1 MDIEKN
7 QDVIEKTFLSI
18 LILNPKIGFDLLQ
31 IKPQF
36 MESKINREILT
47 LAIES
52 MSKYNSVDIVTIC
65 QGNNKL
71 LDAIVNIVSDDYVP
85 ITDIRKQFM
94 TMQKMI
100 LENYKKKVIK
110 ELTRKLSVNEIDCDR
125 YLNLMEKVNEV
136 VIKDETTILDR
147 KELLE
152 NINSSNV
159 GIDIKGYPK
168 LNETLKL
175 VQGDFLIVGAS
186 TGVGKSGLL
195 LNLMN
200 QLMENYQCIYFNMEM
215 SKSTIYKRMISI
227 NCGIQVYDVDNP
239 KSDRQRSVIQ
249 ESIDSIVNKNI
260 IIEHKASYLHEI
272 KAVLAKH
279 KDDKKHTIIFL
290 DHIGLIKS
298 NGKKSLYEQT
308 TDVAKS
314 LRQFCL
320 DYDCTIIAAC
330 QLNRA
335 SYNSDDLSL
344 SMLKDSGEVE
354 NSSSKVILLYKNKI
368 QSSGLEKFTDDMILE
383 IVKNRDGRLG
393 KILFEYDKTKQIFKE
408 KINNY

>member
-136 VIKDETTILDR
+136 VIKDETTILDK

-159 GIDIKGYPK
+159 GIDIKAYPK

-239 KSDRQRSVIQ
+239 KSDRQRSVIK
-249 ESIDSIVNKNI
+249 ESIDSIVNRKI

-393 KILFEYDKTKQIFKE
+393 KISFEYDKTKQIFKE